1 MKKIT
6 CKVPRSVKVKRRI
19 DAALAEQ
26 SVMHK
31 RHISA
36 LQRQYGE
43 KIALL
48 ELKSAPEKPIF
59 IVQNDTDFKIDKE
72 KLAAVMQKN
81 RSRILP
87 IMTCQNNSDF
97 IVSNWRDSWKWISIW
112 GSATIVGIN
121 AFYASLPPEFIDSL
135 PEHTQST
142 INVIGGITLLL
153 GRFINQ
159 SKHKAL
165 PPAEN
170 QDV

>member
-1 MKKIT
+1 MKKT
-6 CKVPRSVKVKRRI
+6 NRKVPQSVKVQRRI

-48 ELKSAPEKPIF
+48 ELNSGTNEKPIVV
-59 IVQNDTDFKIDKE
+59 VQNDTDFKIDKE

-87 IMTCQNNSDF
+87 IKTSQNNSGF
-97 IVSNWRDSWKWISIW
+97 IVSNWRNWWKWW
-112 GSATIVGIN
+112 SARGLALI
-121 AFYASLPPEFIDSL
+121 AFLALTPIPPELLVLLPDHIRMYAIAVTAVCAFMMNFID
-135 PEHTQST
+135 Q
-142 INVIGGITLLL
+142 
-153 GRFINQ
+153 
-159 SKHKAL
+159 KHDLNPKTKVV
-165 PPAEN
+165 N
-170 QDV
+170 HV